1 MINTITNALKD
12 ILNEF
17 GFTKKITDD
26 EIESSINV
34 YNVDPTDH
42 KAVSMLPV
50 KQEPKPTYTG
60 IPAPAYLEDDEW
72 FGPAP
77 IKTQKQLDYMEQEI
91 ETKRQ
96 EREQNFSVEPDDI
109 HQKMYEIA
117 TKNHNTT
124 IHLNPPG
131 GSENFQEGPGGWN
144 SGNGWGQVQK

>member
-77 IKTQKQLDYMEQEI
+77 ARTEKQLDYMVQEMEI
-91 ETKRQ
+91 KRQ
-96 EREQNFSVEPDDI
+96 EREENFSVESDDI
-109 HQKMYEIA
+109 HQRMYEIA
-117 TKNHNTT
+117 TSSAPTT
-124 IHLNPPG
+124 VQLNPPG
-131 GSENFQEGPGGWN
+131 GSENFQDSGWM
-144 SGNGWGQVQK
+144 SGKRS